1 VSSIDWRGVPSP
13 PTGSPGPFGL
23 ADPVRT
29 VAVLTESGYTG
40 VELEAL
46 VEPIWSG
53 NDPEDALRHHLSSPN
68 LIELFTGLNGEQQDQ
83 VRRAL
88 RQTFADHWTTRGVVF
103 ESAAWLIRAT
113 WDR

>member
-68 LIELFTGLNGEQQDQ
+68 LIELFTGLNGEQQDP

-88 RQTFADHWTTRGVVF
+88 
-103 ESAAWLIRAT
+103 
-113 WDR
+113 